1 MLNKKCRIILRP
13 QKKRKHNIPQGSFF
27 VCLFGFFFGSYV
39 YQLYKNFLV
48 CQAHLYLNS
57 YTHIRLRLH
66 LAKEQKE
73 MFKKTSTFKKVITL
87 KNYFYENL
95 MANFPFFF
103 LLAEGNVRIKFN
115 VFVGCLCVCLN
126 FFLLTSGV
134 TQKMFFCD
142 PVNLIVAHHHHP
154 PKK

>member
-27 VCLFGFFFGSYV
+27 VCLFVWFFLWKLCILALQELPCLSGTPLFKF
-39 YQLYKNFLV
+39 LYTYPSPFTS
-48 CQAHLYLNS
+48 CQGTERNV
-57 YTHIRLRLH
+57 
-66 LAKEQKE
+66 
-73 MFKKTSTFKKVITL
+73 KKSSTFKKVITP

-126 FFLLTSGV
+126 FF
-134 TQKMFFCD
+134 C
-142 PVNLIVAHHHHP
+142 
-154 PKK
+154 